1 MKRRFV
7 CLAFITAIGLLTPGL
22 SQAGSG
28 WYLSSEL
35 GANVAPGLDTIGSS
49 NDPGPA
55 CDEYVN
61 PALNKA
67 DCEPAFGAF
76 SWKNNFDGGK
86 GILAGAAVG
95 YSFSE
100 TYPNRPLSG
109 FRVEMEYFYRNT
121 GHDQTSP
128 MINAETGALEANPN
142 GEFVIAE
149 ERVGSVSSHN
159 LFGNLFYDFINTSR
173 FTPYVGVGV
182 GFGFTDVEYA
192 EQWVR
197 TMDVDKISSKNPN
210 LVGSVTT
217 AKTKLSD
224 LLFGYQVLFGVD
236 YAMTESISLGLKGRW
251 STYNA
256 FHDAIGLERLRGHP
270 PNLRRDGSQ
279 PVSDFLDT
287 DDIEFFGVSLNL
299 KYHF

>member
-49 NDPGPA
+49 NIPGPE

-61 PALNKA
+61 PSLNKA
-67 DCEPAFGAF
+67 ACKPEFGAF
-76 SWKNNFDGGK
+76 NWKNNFDGGN
-86 GILAGAAVG
+86 GVLAGAAVG
-95 YSFSE
+95 YRFWDRYQD
-100 TYPNRPLSG
+100 TAWSG
-109 FRVEMEYFYRNT
+109 FRVEMEYFYRDT
-121 GHDQTSP
+121 GYDQTSP
-128 MINAETGALEANPN
+128 VINAQTGVPYADPN
-142 GEFVIAE
+142 GDFVIAE
-149 ERVGSVSSHN
+149 ERIGSVTSHN
-159 LFGNLFYDFINTSR
+159 LFGNLFFDLRNTSR
-173 FTPYVGVGV
+173 FTPYVGFGVGV
-182 GFGFTDVEYA
+182 GFTDMEYA

-197 TMDVDKISSKNPN
+197 TMDVNKITSGYPN
-210 LVGSVTT
+210 LAGVVTT
-217 AKTKLSD
+217 AKTRLSD
-224 LLFGYQVLFGVD
+224 VLFGYQVLFGVD
-236 YAMTESISLGLKGRW
+236 YALTELVSLGVKGRW
-251 STYNA
+251 STYNT
-256 FHDAIGLERLRGHP
+256 FHDAIPLERLRNHP

-287 DDIEFFGVSLNL
+287 DNLQIFGVSLNL

>member
-1 MKRRFV
+1 MKRRFM

-61 PALNKA
+61 PSLNKA
-67 DCEPAFGAF
+67 DCKPAFGAF
-76 SWKNNFDGGK
+76 SWKNNFDGGN
-86 GILAGAAVG
+86 GVLAGAAVG
-95 YSFSE
+95 YRFWDQYQD
-100 TYPNRPLSG
+100 TPWSG

-128 MINAETGALEANPN
+128 MINAETGAPEANPN

-149 ERVGSVSSHN
+149 ERIGSVSSHN

-197 TMDVDKISSKNPN
+197 TTDVNKISSKNPN
-210 LVGSVTT
+210 LAGSVTT
-217 AKTKLSD
+217 AKTKLAD
-224 LLFGYQVLFGVD
+224 VLFGYQVLFGVD
-236 YAMTESISLGLKGRW
+236 YAMTDSVSLGVKGRW

-256 FHDAIGLERLRGHP
+256 FHDAIPLERLRGHP

-287 DDIEFFGVSLNL
+287 DDLQIFGVSLNL